1 MPCIR
6 TTIHKYGTTS
16 TQNTV
21 EVIWYIIVLKGA
33 FILAIKRNITR
44 NNSSSASL
52 FISGSAVQSES
63 AKANEIHINN
73 NKIKT
78 FYNVISLYYCAII
91 IESIN

>member
-16 TQNTV
+16 TQNIV

-52 FISGSAVQSES
+52 FISGSAVRSVS
-63 AKANEIHINN
+63 AKANEIHINKN
-73 NKIKT
+73 EKT
-78 FYNVISLYYCAII
+78 LYNVLISLYYCAII